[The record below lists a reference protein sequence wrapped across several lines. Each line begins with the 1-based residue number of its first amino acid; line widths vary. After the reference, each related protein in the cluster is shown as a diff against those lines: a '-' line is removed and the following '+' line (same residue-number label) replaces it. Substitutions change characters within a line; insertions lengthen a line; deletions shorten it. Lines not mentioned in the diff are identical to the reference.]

1 MVGFS
6 NVGVPI
12 LLLCTPCSGIKLAQD
27 NQGDA
32 AAEDRHEVRGGE
44 PMEDSLAILWDVVGA
59 LHDGGWQEDD
69 LPQSIPRLWKK
80 PVVEEKLVNL
90 SSLSLPEEVVAADTI
105 PVELTRMGA
114 CELAAC
120 SGITDDGT
128 SWCVGVSACCVSCG
142 VEDPS
147 AVLLLKMN

>member
-1 MVGFS
+1 M
-6 NVGVPI
+6 
-12 LLLCTPCSGIKLAQD
+12 LETLLAQE
-27 NQGDA
+27 NNGDA

-44 PMEDSLAILWDVVGA
+44 PMEDSLAVLWDVVGA

-105 PVELTRMGA
+105 PVELARMGA

-120 SGITDDGT
+120 SGVTDDGT
-128 SWCVGVSACCVSCG
+128 SWCVGLSTSCVSG
-142 VEDPS
+142 EVEDCS
-147 AVLLLKMN
+147 AVLWFKVNWIFS